1 MRSFKPDKHALLT
14 LRLAITLISLLI
26 LGAVRIYIPVNIVV
40 LVFAIAIATIAIFF
54 MFIYFPLYFSSLSF
68 DTTETEI
75 TKHSGVYFHSHQSIL
90 YSTVQYTTVITTPFS
105 QYTGLNFVVFFVYGG
120 QLRLLFLKQEDAL
133 YILRK
138 TRTPIDKGEG

>member
-54 MFIYFPLYFSSLSF
+54 MFIYLPLYFSSLSF

-133 YILRK
+133 YIIRK
-138 TRTPIDKGEG
+138 TGTPVDKGEG

>member
-14 LRLAITLISLLI
+14 LRLVIVAVSLLLFFAVRMYISLT
-26 LGAVRIYIPVNIVV
+26 IV
-40 LVFAIAIATIAIFF
+40 LAIIGIAILTVDIFF
-54 MFIYFPLYFSSLSF
+54 ICIYLPLYFKSLSY
-68 DTTETEI
+68 DTTDTEI
-75 TKHSGVYFHSHQSIL
+75 TKHSGVYFISHQSVL

-138 TRTPIDKGEG
+138 TGAPEKEAEK

>member
-14 LRLAITLISLLI
+14 LRLVIVAVSLLLFFAVRMYISLT
-26 LGAVRIYIPVNIVV
+26 IV
-40 LVFAIAIATIAIFF
+40 LAIIGIAILTVDIFF
-54 MFIYFPLYFSSLSF
+54 CIYLPLYFKSLSY
-68 DTTETEI
+68 DTTDTEI
-75 TKHSGVYFHSHQSIL
+75 TKHSGVYFISHQSVL

-133 YILRK
+133 YILCK
-138 TRTPIDKGEG
+138 TGAPEKEAEK